1 LRRLLWFEIPYD
13 MYVQEKENMAPAD
26 PDLETKILDHWLM
39 QQELKRQR
47 DDLEFLGDLNVDI
60 TLSMIA
66 VKENSLER
74 KIVVLV

>member
-1 LRRLLWFEIPYD
+1 
-13 MYVQEKENMAPAD
+13 
-26 PDLETKILDHWLM
+26 M
-39 QQELKRQR
+39 QQKLKRQR